1 MFVRVHIHKMKI
13 NEEKANGIVIS
24 GDNIVYAKAIRKPN
38 ANTNIIQ
45 EMWFKG
51 SPQKAKELLNK
62 MKEFQIIPHS
72 QRKKDIDDAQN
83 VSISGDTKY
92 EQSKTI

>member
-1 MFVRVHIHKMKI
+1 MKI
-13 NEEKANGIVIS
+13 NEEVAKGIIIA

-62 MKEFQIIPHS
+62 LQEKEVTF
-72 QRKKDIDDAQN
+72 
-83 VSISGDTKY
+83 
-92 EQSKTI
+92 